1 MNWNNILI
9 WVAIVVLFFLVLRP
23 IGKISNYEGSNT
35 IFDLN
40 ELSWLPSEVK
50 TKLKNGINDRI
61 IPQMKTSIDTFW
73 NGLTPQEKTT
83 FLNSIDQY
91 MSETITNIQNNP
103 PTKENIMRMF
113 SSNDNIIGSMCNKG
127 YTQ

>member
-40 ELSWLPSEVK
+40 ELSWIPAAVK
-50 TKLKNGINDRI
+50 IKLKNGINDQI
-61 IPQMKTSIDTFW
+61 IPQMKTSIDMFW
-73 NGLTPQEKTT
+73 NSLSQEEKFQ
-83 FLNSIDQY
+83 FLNYIDQY
-91 MSETITNIQNNP
+91 ITQTVTQIQNNP
-103 PTKENIMRMF
+103 PTKESMLNMF
-113 SSNDNIIGSMCNKG
+113 SNDENIIGSMCNKV

>member
-61 IPQMKTSIDTFW
+61 IPQMKMSIDTFW